1 MELNKEELIELG
13 FMSTDISG
21 WILQVEF
28 IVIYINT
35 FSTMVYLGDMW
46 HETNAKTIQDIKDL
60 IRLFK

>member
-13 FMSTDISG
+13 FMPTDISG

-35 FSTMVYLGDMW
+35 FSIMVYLGDMW
-46 HETNAKTIQDIKDL
+46 HDTNAKTIQDIKDL